1 MNDHDSDR
9 MAQLLV
15 GRGLRPVS
23 SPEEADLVIVNTC
36 SVRAKPEHK
45 ALSEV
50 GRYRQ
55 RKREEGTRIILAG
68 CVAQQEGNRL
78 LSKAPYLDAIVGP
91 DAIHRLPEILAS
103 IQSGHTPV
111 IAVDLHNRKNPCFV
125 PLQAEGGSRISALV
139 TIMKGCDNFCSYC
152 VVPHVRGREVSRP
165 SGDILHEVET
175 LAAKGSREV
184 VLLGQN
190 VNSYNDP
197 ESGNGFPGLLQ
208 ALDRQGVVDRIRFI
222 TSHPKDLSPR
232 LIQAVAELDRVCE
245 HVHLGLQSGSDRILG
260 LMNRGYTR
268 AEFLE
273 KAEAFRKAVPGVSIT
288 TDIIVGF
295 PSETDEDF
303 KNTVEVVRA
312 VAFDQAFSFRY
323 SKRPGT
329 AAASFPD
336 DVPPEVKVE
345 RLAVLQSLLDELET
359 KSLSRLTGGIH
370 TVLVEGRSF
379 RDPGTHRGRTRCKRV
394 VNFASSLP
402 VRNGQT
408 VDVRVLEARG
418 HTLWGETGVDNRPFA

>member
-1 MNDHDSDR
+1 
-9 MAQLLV
+9 
-15 GRGLRPVS
+15 
-23 SPEEADLVIVNTC
+23 VIVNTC

-190 VNSYNDP
+190 VNSYNDRAT
-197 ESGNGFPGLLQ
+197 GFPDCSRPSTG
-208 ALDRQGVVDRIRFI
+208 RGWWI
-222 TSHPKDLSPR
+222 
-232 LIQAVAELDRVCE
+232 
-245 HVHLGLQSGSDRILG
+245 GS
-260 LMNRGYTR
+260 
-268 AEFLE
+268 
-273 KAEAFRKAVPGVSIT
+273 
-288 TDIIVGF
+288 
-295 PSETDEDF
+295 
-303 KNTVEVVRA
+303 
-312 VAFDQAFSFRY
+312 
-323 SKRPGT
+323 
-329 AAASFPD
+329 
-336 DVPPEVKVE
+336 
-345 RLAVLQSLLDELET
+345 
-359 KSLSRLTGGIH
+359 
-370 TVLVEGRSF
+370 
-379 RDPGTHRGRTRCKRV
+379 
-394 VNFASSLP
+394 ASSP
-402 VRNGQT
+402 ATRKI
-408 VDVRVLEARG
+408 
-418 HTLWGETGVDNRPFA
+418 